1 MKREAP
7 TPDAMP
13 SRIREMPTWLISRAY
28 AYSHRLLA
36 DGFATAGVRGHHYRV
51 LAALEELGPASQA
64 ELGRR
69 TGIDRSDVVAVLN
82 DLAARGLIER
92 SPDPADR
99 RRNIITMT
107 PAGGEELGTLDEILA
122 AVQEQVLTPLSA
134 AERKQLV
141 GLLARLLEHDAQASR
156 TAS

>member
-1 MKREAP
+1 
-7 TPDAMP
+7 
-13 SRIREMPTWLISRAY
+13 
-28 AYSHRLLA
+28 
-36 DGFATAGVRGHHYRV
+36 
-51 LAALEELGPASQA
+51 
-64 ELGRR
+64 
-69 TGIDRSDVVAVLN
+69 VLN

-141 GLLARLLEHDAQASR
+141 GLLTRLLEDDAQASR